1 MGAVA
6 AKIIWIPKQI
16 QLPHG
21 KNPWACSLQG
31 RLSFGLHI
39 SAGKPV
45 YCTCWNMFIQW
56 VMITLRY
63 YIFSIT
69 SAELPFHFFLFDT
82 LEPRRNSTNT
92 AVVSGHVVAK
102 GHEVIEDKSGPT
114 CKEVAMSRRGLQ
126 LHFLWFVTGR
136 WLKELGWK
144 GGKNIQSYFGV
155 HHGFWPIDKLVPKAF
170 LGVPRSIWKLFR
182 TLKKRIWSGCV
193 HLTISAEIWS
203 PKLPVFGNSEAP

>member
-1 MGAVA
+1 MGKTLGPA
-6 AKIIWIPKQI
+6 ACRAGWVLGSTFQPESPYTVPVEICSYNGSWLLWDIIYSQSPR
-16 QLPHG
+16 P
-21 KNPWACSLQG
+21 SY
-31 RLSFGLHI
+31 LSI
-39 SAGKPV
+39 
-45 YCTCWNMFIQW
+45 
-56 VMITLRY
+56 
-63 YIFSIT
+63 
-69 SAELPFHFFLFDT
+69 FFLFDT